1 MTGRGGLNLARK
13 RVRAAIL
20 GRATPDQPAR

>member
-1 MTGRGGLNLARK
+1 MTGRGALDRARK

-20 GRATPDQPAR
+20 GRPTPDQPAR